1 MIRAKSRGKF
11 DRIEQ
16 ESIEFFH
23 RIHDTYHILVKQN
36 PEIIMI
42 DANRSLEEVQSSIQ
56 SVIEEFIEH
65 NL

>member
-1 MIRAKSRGKF
+1 
-11 DRIEQ
+11 
-16 ESIEFFH
+16 
-23 RIHDTYHILVKQN
+23 